1 MSKRV
6 HAFAS
11 GQVQGV
17 FFRAEAAHR
26 AGALRLGGFVRN
38 TADGR
43 VEAVFEGDSTA
54 VDAMVAWMR
63 EGPPLARVDDVEV
76 IEEDPR
82 GDTDFRI
89 SG

>member
-1 MSKRV
+1 
-6 HAFAS
+6 
-11 GQVQGV
+11 V
-17 FFRAEAAHR
+17 FFRVETARR
-26 AGALRLGGFVRN
+26 ARALGLGGFVRN
-38 TADGR
+38 TPEGR
-43 VEAVFEGDSTA
+43 VEAAFEGDPVT